1 LLPSSSADRTPD
13 DKPSASPGG
22 YVQTGSTTAYTR
34 GSSRTAGG
42 PEGGIALRDDLAKPD
57 PVLVK
62 YSRGKSRWADSS
74 EEIGFARSGDEQQG
88 GIQVWREVEVRS
100 DEGTYE
106 DSMASMRHSEWEM
119 KRSSKDMV

>member
-1 LLPSSSADRTPD
+1 
-13 DKPSASPGG
+13 
-22 YVQTGSTTAYTR
+22 VQSGSTTAYTR
-34 GSSRTAGG
+34 GSSRTAAG
-42 PEGGIALRDDLAKPD
+42 PEGGIALRDDLAKRD

-62 YSRGKSRWADSS
+62 YSRGSRWADSS
-74 EEIGFARSGDEQQG
+74 EEVGFARSGDEQQG